1 MKVLKF
7 GGTSVA
13 NSKNIDQV
21 SAIVASQDNNN
32 VVVVSALGGIT
43 DLLMSALQIA
53 AKGES
58 SFTQTLKEIED
69 FSIQISNLIINLPIW
84 EYSFYHT
91 FLSIKSLKEVVLLT
105 LFMYSLS
112 MFFWSTE
119 SLSYL
124 VLNFSS
130 INLNANILISLGSFV

>member
-58 SFTQTLKEIED
+58 SFTQTLKEIEERHLEPD
-69 FSIQISNLIINLPIW
+69 LMKAEMIS
-84 EYSFYHT
+84 
-91 FLSIKSLKEVVLLT
+91 
-105 LFMYSLS
+105 
-112 MFFWSTE
+112 
-119 SLSYL
+119 
-124 VLNFSS
+124 
-130 INLNANILISLGSFV
+130 